1 MARTAETAKQKKRT
15 RRLGVRAIAALL
27 LVGAGSIAT
36 RAVLRAVRARRDRDR
51 LRHAHGEPTE
61 RSPEPQPP
69 RR

>member
-1 MARTAETAKQKKRT
+1 MMARTTEPSKQKRT

-27 LVGAGSIAT
+27 LVGAGSMAT
-36 RAVLRAVRARRDRDR
+36 RAVLRALRARRDRDR

-61 RSPEPQPP
+61 RSPDRHAP